1 MNIQSDWIENKDL
14 KDKVIEL
21 KPELSKSF
29 LEVSEN
35 LTEENWSLILILV
48 CIDQC
53 NIPPFMNLL
62 KKTTEVYKMFLS
74 RYLVPSN
81 TDAILPIIGSTV
93 VVNVG

>member
-62 KKTTEVYKMFLS
+62 KKNYRSVQ
-74 RYLVPSN
+74 
-81 TDAILPIIGSTV
+81 
-93 VVNVG
+93 NVLI